1 MKKILALLFC
11 LIPFCAFAQN
21 FLDDFQTN
29 NLRWNVYS
37 GDNYM
42 TSIQNGV
49 MHLETKENAKDAV
62 VTCYSSLDP
71 TKPFELETKLMKT
84 KINDEQRGIGIVF
97 NYKDDLNFD
106 VFYLMKG
113 SVLYRKIVDS
123 KIVGQRTA
131 SVDLNE
137 KLKDHELLVK
147 YYPGNLHFFVNG
159 VDAIEINYAT
169 LEYSGI
175 GIAVWAED
183 GKQTADVDYIKY
195 RQ

>member
-11 LIPFCAFAQN
+11 LIPLGVSAQN
-21 FLDDFQTN
+21 FLDDFQAN
-29 NLRWNVYS
+29 NLGWNVYY

-42 TSIQNGV
+42 STIQNGL
-49 MHLETKENAKDAV
+49 MHLETKEGAKDAM
-62 VTCYSSLDP
+62 VTCYSSLD
-71 TKPFELETKLMKT
+71 TNKPFELEIKLMKT

-123 KIVGQRTA
+123 KIVGQRRA

-183 GKQTADVDYIKY
+183 GKQSADVDYIKY